1 VRNLLLSI
9 SFVAFNALPGISQVV
24 EIDSLQKLLETTYAL
39 TNTASDTS
47 RVNVLVELAAL
58 SIRVN
63 PDASLNYSKESLR
76 LSIQRGYRFKLSEI
90 YNNTGTVYR
99 IKGDFNRAKEFHQKA
114 FEFDSSR
121 NYRRGMA
128 LSLNNIGNVHYS
140 KGELD
145 EAISQYKR
153 SLSIRQDINDM
164 SGVGRSLNNLGLV
177 YKIQGDYERALA
189 YYQNALA
196 IFKEIED
203 KVGMANAMNNVG
215 IIYRLQGNREQA
227 LELFVLANNQF
238 EELGNKVGIAFS
250 LNNIGNIYFQQ
261 DDVDKALE
269 FYNLSLGT
277 SEEIGDKPAVA
288 TKLSNIGGAYQALG
302 ETDKALE
309 FTERSLKMQREMG
322 DMDGEVANLNNMG
335 NIYKDR
341 NELDKA
347 LDYFLSSLATQ
358 DKMGLN
364 DKATGTL
371 YSVGELYKKKGNP
384 NKAKGYLQRAL
395 RAAKV
400 NRAVEDQQKAY
411 NMLSE
416 TYADMGDFKQS
427 YEYQQLNAQL
437 TDSLDRIVSTKDLA
451 EMQVQF
457 EALRIERELVEIN
470 KEKEIQKERLGRQFL
485 LRNFLIVLAL
495 LIFLLAVLIYW
506 RYRTKSKANQEL
518 DKKNREI
525 HAQKEL
531 VEEQHYEITS
541 SITYAKRIQDAI
553 LPTMEEIRE
562 YLPES
567 FVFYR
572 PKAIVSGDFYWFAQT
587 GDKVLVAAVDCTGHG
602 VPGAFMSMIGN
613 DLLNQIVNVEGKDSP
628 DKILDQLHKEV
639 QIALKQKH
647 GVSENHDGMDVA
659 LVAIDKKKKQLE
671 FASANRYL
679 YLFGKDGLKE
689 FEGQDKN
696 IGGIMHEDTRSYKME
711 TAAYESGDM
720 IYLFSDGVNDQ
731 FGGPKG
737 KKFGYRQLKGVL
749 GDMSQETPEVQQE
762 KFSSTMN
769 KWMEGEDQIDDFLL
783 IGIRL

>member
-1 VRNLLLSI
+1 M
-9 SFVAFNALPGISQVV
+9 ATGTAISQIA
-24 EIDSLQKLLETTYAL
+24 EIDSLQKLLETEYAVS
-39 TNTASDTS
+39 NTASDTA
-47 RVNVLVELAAL
+47 RVNVLVELASL
-58 SIRVN
+58 SIRVD
-63 PDASLNYSKESLR
+63 PDASLDFSKEALR
-76 LSIQRGYRFKLSEI
+76 LSIQRGYRFMLSEI

-99 IKGDFNRAKEFHQKA
+99 IKGDFERAKEFHQKA

-128 LSLNNIGNVHYS
+128 LSLNNLGNVHYS

-145 EAISQYKR
+145 QAIGQYNR
-153 SLSIRQDINDM
+153 SLSIRQDIDDM

-203 KVGMANAMNNVG
+203 RVGMANALNNIG

-227 LELFVLANNQF
+227 LDHFVLANNQF

-250 LNNIGNIYFQQ
+250 LNNIGNIYMQQ
-261 DDVDKALE
+261 EDVDKALE
-269 FYNLSLGT
+269 FYNLSLET
-277 SEEIGDKPAVA
+277 SEEIGDQPAVA
-288 TKLSNIGGAYQALG
+288 TKLSNIGGAYQAMG

-309 FTERSLKMQREMG
+309 FTQRSLEMQREMG
-322 DMDGEVANLNNMG
+322 DMDGEVSNLNNLG

-341 NELDKA
+341 KEFDKA
-347 LDYFLSSLATQ
+347 LDYFLSSLRTQ
-358 DKMGLN
+358 NKMGQN
-364 DKATGTL
+364 DKATSTL
-371 YSVGELYKKKGNP
+371 YSVGELYKQKGDPKK
-384 NKAKGYLQRAL
+384 ALGYLQRSL
-395 RAAKV
+395 AAATSNK
-400 NRAVEDQQKAY
+400 AVEDQQKAY

-416 TYADMGDFKQS
+416 TYADLGDFKKS

-457 EALRIERELVEIN
+457 EALRREREFVEIN
-470 KEKEIQKERLGRQFL
+470 KEKELQKEKLGRQLL
-485 LRNFLIVLAL
+485 LRNFLIVLAI
-495 LIFLLAVLIYW
+495 LILLLASLIYW
-506 RYRTKSKANQEL
+506 RYRTKKKANVEL
-518 DKKNREI
+518 DKKNQEI

-531 VEEQHYEITS
+531 VEEQHHEITS

-553 LPTMEEIRE
+553 LPTMDQIRE
-562 YLPES
+562 FLPEC

-587 GDKVLVAAVDCTGHG
+587 GDKVLIAAVDCTGHG

-613 DLLNQIVNVEGKDSP
+613 DLLNQIVNVEGQSSP
-628 DKILDQLHKEV
+628 DKILDRLHKGV

-659 LVAIDKKKKQLE
+659 LVAIDKENRQLE

-689 FEGQDKN
+689 FKGQDKN

-711 TAAYESGDM
+711 AADYSSGDM
-720 IYLFSDGVNDQ
+720 IYLFSDGVTDQ
-731 FGGPKG
+731 FGGPRS
-737 KKFGYRQLKGVL
+737 KKFGYRQLKNVL
-749 GDMSQETPEVQQE
+749 GDMSQESPENQKK
-762 KFSSTMN
+762 KFISTMES
-769 KWMEGEDQIDDFLL
+769 WMEGQDQIDDFLL